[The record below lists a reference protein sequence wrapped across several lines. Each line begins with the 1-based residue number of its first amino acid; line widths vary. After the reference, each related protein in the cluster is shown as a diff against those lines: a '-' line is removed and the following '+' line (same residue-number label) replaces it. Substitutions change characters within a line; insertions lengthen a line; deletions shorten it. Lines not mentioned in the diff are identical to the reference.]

1 MGKQGRAREEA
12 ARGWGR
18 IRGEL
23 VAANRKQCAR
33 RWERLHDE
41 GVQSTGRWAPSEPE
55 ASSGQGGP
63 PRWGGRKARCGGELP
78 WAAQRGDDG
87 LCFVFPAEREQ
98 KNLSRGKKDPRWM
111 KTTAA
116 EDKRESDVE
125 RWDFSSDERRRG

>member
-98 KNLSRGKKDPRWM
+98 KNLSRGKKRSTMD
-111 KTTAA
+111 
-116 EDKRESDVE
+116 EDYGG
-125 RWDFSSDERRRG
+125 RG